1 MKISILLLILHDGW
15 HCILDHSIVSCI
27 PKMLCKVFAN
37 IGVNSQIGMTAFK
50 NRSQQCFT
58 KE

>member
-15 HCILDHSIVSCI
+15 YCILDHSIVSCI